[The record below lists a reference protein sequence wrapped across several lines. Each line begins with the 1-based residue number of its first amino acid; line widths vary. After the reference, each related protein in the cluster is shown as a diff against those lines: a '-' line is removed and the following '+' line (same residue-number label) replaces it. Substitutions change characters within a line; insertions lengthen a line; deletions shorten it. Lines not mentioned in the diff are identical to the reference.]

1 MKKFLALAMALSMT
15 ATLLAGCGG
24 SSSAPAASGGAAAS
38 APAASGSAA
47 SGTTFEK
54 QTWKFACSATEN
66 TCWAD
71 MGRDFGQMVS
81 DATGGAVTV
90 QVYAADQ
97 LTAGNQS
104 EGIQAVID
112 GTTELSAHSNLI
124 YSAFDQRLNVVSLP
138 FLFDSFDDVDAKLDG
153 EGGKALGEVVESMG
167 LHLLGIGENGFRHPT
182 NSARPIASLADMKGL
197 KLRVAGSELLNAEYG
212 KWGAN
217 WANANWSEV
226 YTGLQT
232 GTYDG
237 QENPLPT
244 ADGAS
249 IQEVNKY
256 CANWTGIYDCIF
268 FTMNKD
274 LYDSLSPE
282 LQAIVDEAG
291 AKAAE
296 NQRELQRAGV
306 QEVMDKWAQAG
317 VTITELPED
326 AIAEFKAATEPMYSD
341 PEIVELLTE
350 DLIAAFTA

>member
-24 SSSAPAASGGAAAS
+24 GNSAASTPAASSGSSSSA
-38 APAASGSAA
+38 AA

-90 QVYAADQ
+90 EVYAADQ

-104 EGIQAVID
+104 EGIQAAID

-138 FLFDSFDDVDAKLDG
+138 FLFDSFEDVDAKLDG
-153 EGGKALGEVVESMG
+153 AGGQALGEVVESMG
-167 LHLLGIGENGFRHPT
+167 LHLLGVGENGFRHPT
-182 NSARPIASLADMKGL
+182 NSVRPIDSLAAMKGL
-197 KLRVAGSELLNAEYG
+197 KLRVAGSELLNAEYT

-249 IQEVNKY
+249 ISEVQKY
-256 CANWTGIYDCIF
+256 VTYWTGVYDCIF
-268 FTMNKD
+268 FTINGD
-274 LYDSLSPE
+274 LYNSLSPE
-282 LQAIVDEAG
+282 LQAIVDECG
-291 AKAAE
+291 QKAAQ
-296 NQRELQRAGV
+296 NQRQLEREQDQVVLQ
-306 QEVMDKWAQAG
+306 KWTDAG
-317 VTITELPED
+317 VTVTELTPE
-326 AIAEFKAATEPMYSD
+326 AIQEFKDASASCYDDFSAKLT
-341 PEIVELLTE
+341 PE
-350 DLIAAFTA
+350 LIAAFTEA

>member
-1 MKKFLALAMALSMT
+1 MKKFLALALALGMT
-15 ATLLAGCGG
+15 ASLAACGSTSGG
-24 SSSAPAASGGAAAS
+24 SSNAG
-38 APAASGSAA
+38 SGSAA
-47 SGTTFEK
+47 SGSGSGSFEK
-54 QTWKFACSATEN
+54 QTWKFACSATDN

-90 QVYAADQ
+90 DVYAADQ

-112 GTTELSAHSNLI
+112 GTTDMSAHSNLI

-153 EGGKALGEVVESMG
+153 EGGKAVGEVVESLG

-182 NSARPIASLADMKGL
+182 NNKHEIASLADMKGL

-226 YTGLQT
+226 YTALQT

-249 IQEVNKY
+249 MSDVQKY
-256 CANWTGIYDCIF
+256 VTYWTGVYDCIF
-268 FTMNKD
+268 FTMNAD
-274 LYDSLSPE
+274 LYNSLSPE
-282 LQAIVDEAG
+282 LQKIVDECG
-291 AKAAE
+291 QKAAQ
-296 NQRELQRAGV
+296 NQRQKER
-306 QEVMDKWAQAG
+306 E
-317 VTITELPED
+317 ED
-326 AIAEFKAATEPMYSD
+326 QQILE
-341 PEIVELLTE
+341 
-350 DLIAAFTA
+350 

>member
-24 SSSAPAASGGAAAS
+24 GNSAASTPAASSGSSSSA
-38 APAASGSAA
+38 AA

-90 QVYAADQ
+90 EVYAADQ

-104 EGIQAVID
+104 EGIQAAID

-138 FLFDSFDDVDAKLDG
+138 FLFDSFEDVDAKLDG
-153 EGGKALGEVVESMG
+153 AGGQALGEVVESMG
-167 LHLLGIGENGFRHPT
+167 LHLLGVGENGFRHPT
-182 NSARPIASLADMKGL
+182 NSVRPIDSLAAMKGL
-197 KLRVAGSELLNAEYG
+197 KLRVAGSELLNAEYT
-212 KWGAN
+212 KWG
-217 WANANWSEV
+217 ANWSEV

-249 IQEVNKY
+249 ISEVQKY
-256 CANWTGIYDCIF
+256 VTYWTGVYDCIF
-268 FTMNKD
+268 FTMNGD
-274 LYDSLSPE
+274 LYNSLSPE
-282 LQAIVDEAG
+282 LQAIVDECG
-291 AKAAE
+291 QKAAQ
-296 NQRELQRAGV
+296 NQRQLEREQDQVVLQ
-306 QEVMDKWAQAG
+306 KWTDAG
-317 VTITELPED
+317 VTVTELTPE
-326 AIAEFKAATEPMYSD
+326 AIQEFKDASASCYDDFSAKLT
-341 PEIVELLTE
+341 PE
-350 DLIAAFTA
+350 LIAAFTEA